1 MRKRPIGLIFMI
13 IVFII
18 GSFAVITVFV
28 RNWIGAF
35 AGHTDLTGEIIID
48 KRSLRIGEMVEM
60 ELTVPERYESISRL
74 RWYVEPSDAG
84 VVYYEPV
91 EESDGYTDEEGDIHY
106 PKGDRKAFFTAEK
119 PGICFIVVEGYY
131 KQQEPRHVTKIELA
145 VTAGRPDGSGEEER

>member
-13 IVFII
+13 IVFVI

-28 RNWIGAF
+28 RNWIVAF
-35 AGHTDLTGEIIID
+35 AGHTDLAGEIIID

-74 RWYVEPSDAG
+74 RWHVEPSDAG
-84 VVYYEPV
+84 VVYYETV
-91 EESDGYTDEEGDIHY
+91 EEDDGYMDEGGDIHY
-106 PKGDRKAFFTAEK
+106 PKGDRKAVFTAEK
-119 PGICFIVVEGYY
+119 PGTCFIVVEGYY

-145 VTAGRPDGSGEEER
+145 VTAGRSSGSAEEER